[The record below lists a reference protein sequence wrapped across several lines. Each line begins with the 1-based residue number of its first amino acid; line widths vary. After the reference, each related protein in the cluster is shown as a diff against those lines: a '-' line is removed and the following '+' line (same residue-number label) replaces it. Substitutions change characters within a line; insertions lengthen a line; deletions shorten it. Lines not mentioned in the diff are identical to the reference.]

1 MGALLREAVRCGCGC
16 TFSRDIDQPW
26 RRLCVPCWLRS
37 KTPPGASAPA
47 PRADWERRSA
57 APVPPPP
64 AAPATAPHVAGRDS
78 GETQEDVAADL
89 HAALARTDAEATRHR
104 DRADAAEAHGA
115 RLLTEIGRL
124 RASIEG
130 AEGSLASVQRRNAE
144 LVREVVMLRAGKGI
158 GKAAPNLSAGEWR
171 AVIRLIHPDRQGV
184 ISEPYRDEA
193 DCALK
198 LINGLRE
205 RLGR

>member
-1 MGALLREAVRCGCGC
+1 
-16 TFSRDIDQPW
+16 
-26 RRLCVPCWLRS
+26 
-37 KTPPGASAPA
+37 
-47 PRADWERRSA
+47 
-57 APVPPPP
+57 
-64 AAPATAPHVAGRDS
+64 
-78 GETQEDVAADL
+78 
-89 HAALARTDAEATRHR
+89 
-104 DRADAAEAHGA
+104 
-115 RLLTEIGRL
+115 
-124 RASIEG
+124 
-130 AEGSLASVQRRNAE
+130 VQRRNAE
-144 LVREVVMLRAGKGI
+144 LVREVVMLRA